1 MRFRPGARGHAC
13 AIEERR
19 WAVASPPNDDH
30 LERPHHPAMLT
41 RRGSVGGDI
50 RWELPLDRVVQQFM
64 EQQIEAWKREHLVCR
79 YDRDHGYIVG
89 PTAAAVNT
97 LLQYVTTQ
105 AVFGS
110 ETERDHYAAPLTW
123 LVDHGVP

>member
-1 MRFRPGARGHAC
+1 
-13 AIEERR
+13 
-19 WAVASPPNDDH
+19 
-30 LERPHHPAMLT
+30 MLT

-50 RWELPLDRVVQQFM
+50 RWELPLDRVVQQYM

-105 AVFGS
+105 TVFGS